1 MLSLPLL
8 SVCIPAYNRPVW
20 LQRALQSVTNL
31 NPQYCSEVEIV
42 ISDDSTDPTCGEVV
56 RHLLASW
63 QGVGKYTANNPSLG
77 MAQNWNQAI
86 AQARGKYVVVL
97 HDDDF
102 FLPRGIETLV
112 NTLKSLREEYGVLL
126 FGVRVVNESE
136 QVLKT
141 QTFLAAQYL
150 APREALIKLLSN
162 SSLVRFPA
170 ICVERRVFSEVGSF
184 NPQWGEPTDIDM
196 WIRLFSR
203 YGVYCVPQL
212 TCAYTVHS
220 QALTMGV
227 FREETIKTLL
237 GFFEN
242 VAASQIL
249 SDIELVDCQTKFL
262 HQFLLAGAF
271 RMLRRGRIKEFFQ
284 VINLFNLPEIKTLKI
299 PYRWWLITLILRFLA
314 KFNKYKSSKSSQ
326 NHQSPLDCQR

>member
-1 MLSLPLL
+1 MPSLPLL

-20 LQRALQSVTNL
+20 LQRALQSVINL

-42 ISDDSTDPTCGEVV
+42 VSDDSTDPTCGEVA

-77 MAQNWNQAI
+77 MAENWNRAI
-86 AQARGKYVVVL
+86 AQARGKYVIVL

-102 FLPRGIETLV
+102 FLPRGIETLL
-112 NTLKSLREEYGVLL
+112 NTLKSLQEKYSVFLL
-126 FGVRVVNESE
+126 GVRVVNERE

-141 QTFLAAQYL
+141 QTFLAVQYL
-150 APREALIKLLSN
+150 TPREALLKLLSN
-162 SSLVRFPA
+162 SSFVRFPA
-170 ICVERRVFSEVGSF
+170 ICVEKEVFSEVGYF

-203 YGVYCVPQL
+203 YGVYCIPQL

-227 FREETIKTLL
+227 FREETVKTLL
-237 GFFEN
+237 GFFQN
-242 VAASQIL
+242 VALSQIL
-249 SDIELVDCQTKFL
+249 TSQELADCQGQFF

-271 RMLRRGRIKEFFQ
+271 RMLRWGKIKEFFQ
-284 VINLFNLPEIKTLKI
+284 VINLFNLPEIKALNI
-299 PYRWWLITLILRFLA
+299 PPKWWLIRLVLGF
-314 KFNKYKSSKSSQ
+314 F
-326 NHQSPLDCQR
+326 